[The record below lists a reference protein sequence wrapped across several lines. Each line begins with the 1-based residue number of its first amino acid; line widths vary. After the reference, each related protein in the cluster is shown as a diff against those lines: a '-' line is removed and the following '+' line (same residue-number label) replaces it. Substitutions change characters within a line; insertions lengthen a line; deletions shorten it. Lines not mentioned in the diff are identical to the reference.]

1 MLRQS
6 VRLGWMRAVRLPDG
20 PCTPTPLSR
29 SLVLCGAPRQT
40 RRVVSAVRGR
50 TMSTSGGG
58 GGGEDGGRTHSA
70 GSATTALPAER
81 AAIARTA
88 GTALGRTH
96 YCGVLRESDEG
107 AEVTLCGW
115 IQKSRVFNQSLA
127 FVTLRDC
134 SGVIQVGH
142 VLASLHTRGHAMTGS
157 GHVSTLLYTL
167 VAMRWYVL
175 DEEYYHR

>member
-6 VRLGWMRAVRLPDG
+6 ARLGWIRAVRLPDG
-20 PCTPTPLSR
+20 PCTATPLSR

-40 RRVVSAVRGR
+40 RRVVCSARAR
-50 TMSTSGGG
+50 TMSTSGCSG
-58 GGGEDGGRTHSA
+58 DGGRTHSA
-70 GSATTALPAER
+70 GSVTTALPAER

-115 IQKSRVFNQSLA
+115 IQRTRVFNESLA

-134 SGVIQVGH
+134 SGVVQVGNATACH
-142 VLASLHTRGHAMTGS
+142 HILPLSPAH
-157 GHVSTLLYTL
+157 
-167 VAMRWYVL
+167 VAMR
-175 DEEYYHR
+175 